1 MDNIK
6 ITKQTKIDIDRSIA
20 NLENKKTDAANE
32 KIKYQNELSELNFQ
46 VRGNGRKIIP
56 QVKYDTICQKQAEVK
71 RKMLVVDQYISELKK
86 EITNKRILRDE
97 VDLTLNP
104 NTNPDNILGNIIS
117 LRDKY
122 VNFASDNTRV
132 SSTRLMASRFAEDL
146 DSIIKSVK

>member
-6 ITKQTKIDIDRSIA
+6 ITKQTKVDIERSIA

-32 KIKYQNELSELNFQ
+32 KVKYQNELSELNLQ
-46 VRGNGRKIIP
+46 VRSNGKRILP
-56 QVKYDTICQKQAEVK
+56 QIQYDNILQKQAEVK
-71 RKMLVVDQYISELKK
+71 RKMAVVDSYISQLKK
-86 EITNKRILRDE
+86 ELSNKRVLRDE
-97 VDLTLNP
+97 IDLAL
-104 NTNPDNILGNIIS
+104 DNNYDSFNVMGEIID

-146 DSIIKSVK
+146 DLIIKSTK